1 MNAGRHGLD
10 RIRRIHLIGIGGAG
24 MGGIAEVLHTL
35 GFEVSGS
42 DIHENEMTGRLS
54 RLGVQVHVG
63 HHPDHVRNRDVV
75 VVSTAI
81 PSGNA
86 ELQAARERQVP
97 VVPRAEMLGEIM
109 RFRHG
114 IAVAGTHGKTTTTSL
129 VTSVLSAGGL
139 DPTFVIGGRLLASDA
154 NGRLGDGRYIVAEAD
169 ESDGSFLRLRP
180 EMAVVTNIDNDHMET
195 WDQDESRLHAA
206 FVEFLRNLPFYGLAV
221 LCADDPGVRA
231 VLPQVSRPVVTYGFR
246 EEADLR
252 AVDVTPIETRT
263 RFRILPGALG
273 PEFTVTLNLPGRHNV
288 LNALAA
294 VAVARSLQVDDGVIG
309 HALATFEGIG
319 RRFEVR
325 DSVRIGEHEV
335 RLVDDYGHHPREIE
349 ATIGAAREAWPDR
362 RLVVAFQPHRYTRTR
377 DLFDDFARVL
387 SLADALLVTAVYPAG
402 EEPIPGADAQSL
414 CQAVRARGL
423 VEPVYVPGVGELGAT
438 LCGVVRT
445 DDVLVLLG
453 AGDIGT
459 AAASLA
465 EAGEPCGVV

>member
-81 PSGNA
+81 PPGNA
-86 ELQAARERQVP
+86 ELEAARERQVP

-206 FVEFLRNLPFYGLAV
+206 FVEFLRHLPFYGLAV

-231 VLPQVSRPVVTYGFR
+231 VLPQVSRPVVTYGFH

-252 AVDVTPIETRT
+252 AVDVTPLETRT
-263 RFRILPGALG
+263 RFRIPSGALG

-325 DSVRIGEHEV
+325 DPVRIGEHEV
-335 RLVDDYGHHPREIE
+335 LLVDDYGHHPREIE

-438 LCGVVRT
+438 LRGVIRT
-445 DDVLVLLG
+445 GDVLLLLG

>member
-1 MNAGRHGLD
+1 MTTRRHGLD

-35 GFEVSGS
+35 GFDVSGS
-42 DIHENEMTGRLS
+42 DVHENEMTRRLS
-54 RLGVQVHVG
+54 RLGLRVHAG
-63 HHPDHVRNRDVV
+63 HHPDHVRDCDVV
-75 VVSTAI
+75 VISTAI
-81 PSGNA
+81 APGNP
-86 ELQAARERQVP
+86 ELEAARARQVP

-139 DPTFVIGGRLLASDA
+139 DPTFVIGGRLLASGA

-169 ESDGSFLRLRP
+169 ESDESFLRLWP
-180 EMAVVTNIDNDHMET
+180 EMAIVTNIDHDHMGT
-195 WDQDESRLHAA
+195 WNHDESRLYAA
-206 FVEFLRNLPFYGLAV
+206 FVEFLRHLPFYGLAV

-231 VLPQVSRPVVTYGFR
+231 VLPQVSRPVVTYGFQ
-246 EEADLR
+246 EKADLR

-263 RFRILPGALG
+263 RFRIPAGDLG
-273 PEFTVTLNLPGRHNV
+273 PEVSVTLNLPGRHNV

-294 VAVARSLQVDDGVIG
+294 VAVSRSLDVDDELIG
-309 HALATFEGIG
+309 HALATFQGIG

-325 DSVRIGEHEV
+325 NRVRIGEHEV

-349 ATIGAAREAWPDR
+349 ATVGAAREAWPEQ

-387 SLADALLVTAVYPAG
+387 SLADALLVTDVYPAG
-402 EEPIPGADAQSL
+402 EEPIPGADAHSL
-414 CQAVRARGL
+414 CQAIRARGV
-423 VEPVYVPGVGELGAT
+423 VEPVYVCGIEELGTT
-438 LCGVVRT
+438 LRGVVRT
-445 DDVLVLLG
+445 NDVLVLLG

-459 AAASLA
+459 AAAALA
-465 EAGEPCGVV
+465 EAGGQCGAG

>member
-1 MNAGRHGLD
+1 MTARRHGLD

-42 DIHENEMTGRLS
+42 DLRPNEMTARLS
-54 RLGVQVHVG
+54 GLGVRVHCG
-63 HHPDHVRNRDVV
+63 HHPDHVRDCDVV

-81 PSGNA
+81 PSGNP
-86 ELQAARERQVP
+86 ELEAAREGQIP

-139 DPTFVIGGRLLASDA
+139 DPTFVIGGRLLASGA
-154 NGRLGDGRYIVAEAD
+154 NGRLGDGRYLVAEAD
-169 ESDGSFLRLRP
+169 ESDESFLRLWP
-180 EMAVVTNIDNDHMET
+180 EMAVVTNIDHDHMET
-195 WDQDESRLHAA
+195 WEQDETRLHAA
-206 FVEFLRNLPFYGLAV
+206 FVEFLRHLPFYGLAV

-231 VLPQVSRPVVTYGFR
+231 VLPQVSRPVVTYGFH

-252 AVDVTPIETRT
+252 VVDVTPVETRT
-263 RFRILPGALG
+263 RFRIPPGDLG
-273 PEFTVTLNLPGRHNV
+273 PGMDVTLNLPGRHNV

-294 VAVARSLQVDDGVIG
+294 VAVARSLEVDDELIG
-309 HALATFEGIG
+309 HALATFQGIG

-325 DSVRIGEHEV
+325 DAVRIGEHRV

-349 ATIGAAREAWPDR
+349 ATLAAAREAWPDR
-362 RLVVAFQPHRYTRTR
+362 RLVVAFQPHRFTRTR
-377 DLFDDFARVL
+377 DLLDDFARVL
-387 SLADALLVTAVYPAG
+387 SHVDALLVTAVYPAG
-402 EEPIPGADAQSL
+402 EEPIPGADAHSL
-414 CQAVRARGL
+414 CQAVRARGV
-423 VEPVYVPGVGELGAT
+423 VEPVYVPGVDELGAT
-438 LCGVVRT
+438 LRGVVRT

-453 AGDIGT
+453 AGDIGS
-459 AAASLA
+459 AAATLA
-465 EAGEPCGVV
+465 EAGGTCGAV

>member
-1 MNAGRHGLD
+1 MTTRRHGLD

-35 GFEVSGS
+35 GFDVSGS
-42 DIHENEMTGRLS
+42 DVHENEMTRRLS
-54 RLGVQVHVG
+54 RLGLRVHAG
-63 HHPDHVRNRDVV
+63 HRPDHVRDCDVV
-75 VVSTAI
+75 VISTAI
-81 PSGNA
+81 APGNP
-86 ELQAARERQVP
+86 ELKAARERQVP

-169 ESDGSFLRLRP
+169 ESDESFLRLWP
-180 EMAVVTNIDNDHMET
+180 EMAIVTNIDHDHMGT
-195 WDQDESRLHAA
+195 WNQDESRLHAA
-206 FVEFLRNLPFYGLAV
+206 FVEFLRHLPFYGLAV

-231 VLPQVSRPVVTYGFR
+231 VLPQVSRPVVTYGLQ
-246 EEADLR
+246 EKADLR

-263 RFRILPGALG
+263 RFRIPAGDLG
-273 PEFTVTLNLPGRHNV
+273 PEISVTLNLPGRHNV

-294 VAVARSLQVDDGVIG
+294 VAVSRSLDVDDELIG
-309 HALATFEGIG
+309 HALATFQGIG

-325 DSVRIGEHEV
+325 NRVRIGEHEV

-349 ATIGAAREAWPDR
+349 ATIGAAREAWPEQ

-387 SLADALLVTAVYPAG
+387 SLADALLVTDVYPAG
-402 EEPIPGADAQSL
+402 EEPIPGADARSL
-414 CQAVRARGL
+414 CQAIRARGV
-423 VEPVYVPGVGELGAT
+423 VEPVYVCGVEELGTT
-438 LCGVVRT
+438 LRGVVRT
-445 DDVLVLLG
+445 NDVLVLLG

-459 AAASLA
+459 AAAALA
-465 EAGEPCGVV
+465 EAGGQCGAG

>member
-206 FVEFLRNLPFYGLAV
+206 FVEFLRHLPFYGLAV

-231 VLPQVSRPVVTYGFR
+231 VLPQVSRPVVTYGFQ

>member
-86 ELQAARERQVP
+86 ELEAARERQVP

-206 FVEFLRNLPFYGLAV
+206 FVEFLRHLPFYGLAV

-231 VLPQVSRPVVTYGFR
+231 VLPQVSRPVVTYGFQ

>member
-1 MNAGRHGLD
+1 MTTRRHGLD

-35 GFEVSGS
+35 GFDVSGS
-42 DIHENEMTGRLS
+42 DVHENEMTRRLS
-54 RLGVQVHVG
+54 RLGLRVHAG
-63 HHPDHVRNRDVV
+63 HRPDHVRDCDVV
-75 VVSTAI
+75 VISTAI
-81 PSGNA
+81 APGNP
-86 ELQAARERQVP
+86 ELKAARERQVP

-129 VTSVLSAGGL
+129 VASVLSAGGL
-139 DPTFVIGGRLLASDA
+139 DPTFVIGGRLLASGA

-169 ESDGSFLRLRP
+169 ESDESFLRLWP
-180 EMAVVTNIDNDHMET
+180 EMAIVTNIDHDHMGT
-195 WDQDESRLHAA
+195 WNQDESRLHAA
-206 FVEFLRNLPFYGLAV
+206 FVEFLRHLPFYGLAV

-231 VLPQVSRPVVTYGFR
+231 VLSQVSRPVVTYGFQ
-246 EEADLR
+246 EKADLR

-263 RFRILPGALG
+263 RFRIPAGDLG
-273 PEFTVTLNLPGRHNV
+273 PEVSVTLNLPGRHNV

-294 VAVARSLQVDDGVIG
+294 VAVSRSLDVDDELIG
-309 HALATFEGIG
+309 HALATFQGIG

-325 DSVRIGEHEV
+325 NRVRIGDHEV

-349 ATIGAAREAWPDR
+349 ATIGAAREAWPEQ

-387 SLADALLVTAVYPAG
+387 SLADALLVTDVYPAG
-402 EEPIPGADAQSL
+402 EEPIPGADAHSL
-414 CQAVRARGL
+414 CQAIRARGV
-423 VEPVYVPGVGELGAT
+423 VEPVYVCGVEELGTT
-438 LCGVVRT
+438 LRGVVRT
-445 DDVLVLLG
+445 NDVLVLLG

-459 AAASLA
+459 AAAALA
-465 EAGEPCGVV
+465 EAGGQCGAG

>member
-1 MNAGRHGLD
+1 MTTRRHGLD

-35 GFEVSGS
+35 GFDVSGS
-42 DIHENEMTGRLS
+42 DVHENEMTRRLS
-54 RLGVQVHVG
+54 RLGLRVHAG
-63 HHPDHVRNRDVV
+63 HRPDHVRDCDVV
-75 VVSTAI
+75 VISTAI
-81 PSGNA
+81 APGNP
-86 ELQAARERQVP
+86 ELKAARERQVP

-129 VTSVLSAGGL
+129 VASVLSAGGL
-139 DPTFVIGGRLLASDA
+139 DPTFVIGGRLLASGA

-169 ESDGSFLRLRP
+169 ESDESFLRLWP
-180 EMAVVTNIDNDHMET
+180 EMAIVTNIDHDHMGT
-195 WDQDESRLHAA
+195 WNQDESRLHAA
-206 FVEFLRNLPFYGLAV
+206 FVEFLRHLPFYGLAV

-231 VLPQVSRPVVTYGFR
+231 ILPQVSRPVVTYGFQ
-246 EEADLR
+246 EKADLR

-263 RFRILPGALG
+263 RFRIPAGDLG
-273 PEFTVTLNLPGRHNV
+273 PEVSVTLNLPGRHNV

-294 VAVARSLQVDDGVIG
+294 VAVSRSLDVDDELIG
-309 HALATFEGIG
+309 HALATFQGIG

-325 DSVRIGEHEV
+325 NRVRIGEHEV

-349 ATIGAAREAWPDR
+349 VTIGAAREAWPEQ

-387 SLADALLVTAVYPAG
+387 SLADALLVTDVYPAG
-402 EEPIPGADAQSL
+402 EEPIPGADAHSL
-414 CQAVRARGL
+414 CQAIRARGV
-423 VEPVYVPGVGELGAT
+423 VEPVYVCGIEELGTT
-438 LCGVVRT
+438 LRGVVRT
-445 DDVLVLLG
+445 NDVLVLLG

-459 AAASLA
+459 AAAALA
-465 EAGEPCGVV
+465 EAGGQCGAG

>member
-1 MNAGRHGLD
+1 MNTGRHGLD

-54 RLGVQVHVG
+54 RLGVQIHVG

-169 ESDGSFLRLRP
+169 ESDESFLRLRP

-206 FVEFLRNLPFYGLAV
+206 FVEFLRHLPFYGLAV

-231 VLPQVSRPVVTYGFR
+231 VLPQVSRPVVTYGFQ
-246 EEADLR
+246 EKADLR